1 MSQQWFSR
9 STIEAPFLPKE
20 GIAGLGRSVWLYLHL
35 LRIANLRGLALRT
48 VERLGEELVL
58 PKDTIEEWL
67 RRLSRAKLV
76 HLEAPP
82 PFLVIKLPFWSGND
96 DAQRVDFGSA
106 SGSSSS
112 GALEVPVGSKQLP
125 AAAAFNHAG
134 EGGAGEGEALV
145 AEVARV
151 LDGADADAD
160 ADEIRALITE
170 FPKPVVLKALIRVK
184 TTPSSQIRK
193 SKSALFRYLLAKFV
207 SNPRAH

>member
-1 MSQQWFSR
+1 MSQQWLSR
-9 STIEAPFLPKE
+9 SVVEAPFLPKD
-20 GIAGLGRSVWLYLHL
+20 GIQRIGRALWLYLHL
-35 LRIANLRGLALRT
+35 LRIANHRGLALRT
-48 VERLGEELVL
+48 VERLGEELLL

-67 RRLSRAKLV
+67 RRLSRGKLV

-82 PFLVIKLPFWSGND
+82 PFLVIKLPFWSGHGDPTNENRG
-96 DAQRVDFGSA
+96 QP
-106 SGSSSS
+106 SGSEAA
-112 GALEVPVGSKQLP
+112 ALEVPVGSKQLP
-125 AAAAFNHAG
+125 AAAAFNQAG

-184 TTPSSQIRK
+184 TTPSAQIRK
-193 SKSALFRYLLAKFV
+193 SKLALFRYLLAKFAQ
-207 SNPRAH
+207 NPRAH